1 MSQKPNK
8 AYIPGTEDALRDAIL
23 EEAKG
28 EARQILADAENQA
41 TSIQKR
47 VQAETD
53 AEREA
58 ILQRAQ
64 EEAEELRSHAAAVAQ
79 LEAQTLK
86 LKRREQLLERVFANT
101 RQRLTSAPQWPNYRQ
116 IVHDLVREAI
126 KRLNVDEAT
135 VQADKET
142 QQLLDD
148 EMLDVL
154 EKESGA
160 HLHIGESL
168 NEGTGV
174 VLETLDGHRRY
185 DNTLETRLARMQD
198 ELRAPVYHI
207 LMGEARA
214 IRMAFPND
222 ASRGGGS

>member
-1 MSQKPNK
+1 MSQKPSK

-28 EARQILADAENQA
+28 EANQILTDAESQA
-41 TSIQKR
+41 AHIQQQ
-47 VQAETD
+47 VQAEINT
-53 AEREA
+53 ERET

-86 LKRREQLLERVFANT
+86 LKRREQLLERVFVNT
-101 RQRLTSAPQWPNYRQ
+101 RQRLASAPQWPDYKQ
-116 IVHDLVREAI
+116 IVHNLIREAVE
-126 KRLNVDEAT
+126 RLNVDEAT

-148 EMLDVL
+148 EMLNVL

-160 HLHIGESL
+160 RLHIGEPL

-198 ELRAPVYHI
+198 ELRAPVYHT

-214 IRMAFPND
+214 IRAEMPF
-222 ASRGGGS
+222 